1 MKKVLVIAMLVVM
14 VVSTL
19 AGCGAADT
27 KTGVGSVIS
36 IAKSKSATAD
46 AAGAGQADVVMAAVT
61 VDKDGKIL
69 KVSIDTAQV
78 KIPFDATGTVTAD
91 LTAELKTKK
100 ELGDAYGMKKNSEIE
115 KEWYEQIASLEAWMI
130 GKTAA
135 QVKAMK
141 VSEDGNTTETDLVS
155 SVTISVGDYIE
166 AVDEA
171 ITNAK

>member
-19 AGCGAADT
+19 AGCSAADT

-36 IAKSKSATAD
+36 IAKSKSATAE
-46 AAGAGQADVVMAAVT
+46 AAGQGQADVVIAAVT

-100 ELGDAYGMKKNSEIE
+100 ELGDAYGMKGNSGIQ

-130 GKTAA
+130 GKTVAE
-135 QVKAMK
+135 VKAI
-141 VSEDGNTTETDLVS
+141 ELNADGDVTEADLVS
-155 SVTISVGDYIE
+155 SVTISVGDYLKVVEE
-166 AVDEA
+166 AVN
-171 ITNAK
+171 NAK